1 MSTQFITLGVQID
14 QYTANT
20 VELFLTTNFNTFQ
33 DSNDFA
39 INSSLIFGGEE
50 DLSFLFTLDSIEP
63 TTTIGVGQFNFIFTS
78 GFLPSALTF
87 GNLSL
92 NRFIETESIVSTV
105 EFGTGFSFVS
115 LGAAPIDTG
124 VTFGLTSFTRPFH
137 RSLIYKNDNITKLSR
152 GADDVEVASGIVLK
166 ASDTKLE
173 SASLPE
179 VPAGYV
185 VVSIDGVDYKMP
197 FFNL

>member
-20 VELFLTTNFNTFQ
+20 VEPFLTTNFNTFQ

-50 DLSFLFTLDSIEP
+50 DLSFLFTLNSIEP
-63 TTTIGVGQFNFIFTS
+63 TTTIGEGQLNFIFTS
-78 GFLPSALTF
+78 GLLPSALVF

-105 EFGTGFSFVS
+105 EFGTGFGFVS
-115 LGAAPIDTG
+115 LGAAPIEPG

-185 VVSIDGVDYKMP
+185 VVTIDGVDYKMP